1 MTNAP
6 TTNAQHPASPTAP
19 QSREW
24 KKPMLDILSLA
35 DAQHGGS
42 HLHDALGLHKSG

>member
-6 TTNAQHPASPTAP
+6 TTNAQHPASPTGP
-19 QSREW
+19 QRREW

-35 DAQHGGS
+35 DAQHGQT